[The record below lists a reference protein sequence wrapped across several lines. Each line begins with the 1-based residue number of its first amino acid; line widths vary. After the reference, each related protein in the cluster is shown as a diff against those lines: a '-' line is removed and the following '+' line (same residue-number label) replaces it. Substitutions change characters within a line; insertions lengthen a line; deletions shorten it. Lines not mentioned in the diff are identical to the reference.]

1 MQRFIH
7 GNVPERKVTLKH
19 KKTDKTQTKMPGKK
33 TLRGLL
39 ALSPIM
45 VLLTIY
51 LASSIVAGDFYRI
64 PIAVAFMVASVYAV
78 AISRGETLNSR
89 IDSFSQ
95 GAANPRIMYM
105 IWIFVLAGAFAALAK
120 AMGAVDAT
128 VEITLSLIP
137 SNFLPAGIFIAS
149 CFISMSIGTSVG
161 TIVALT
167 PVVTALAAQMS
178 CSTAWLVAIV
188 VGGAFF
194 GDNLSFISDTT
205 IAATQTQGCSMRSK
219 FRTNLVLVLPAAAL
233 TLLIYAFSG
242 NNIDNI
248 EAGEITIGSIV
259 KCAPYIIVI
268 LTALTGVNVLLV
280 LIIGIA
286 VAGSIGLAGG
296 SVDSISIFTEMG
308 NGIMGMCELIIV
320 TMLAGGL
327 LEIVRLN
334 GGIDFLIRIVTL
346 RVRSRRAAES
356 AISALTALANLCTA
370 NNTIA
375 ILTVGN
381 IARDISKKFHI
392 SPRRTASLMDTTSC
406 FVQGVIPYGAQL
418 LMASGLAKVSP
429 LAIIPNLYY
438 PMLIGLSILLS
449 IALQRPRSR

>member
-1 MQRFIH
+1 MQYIYK
-7 GNVPERKVTLKH
+7 GVV
-19 KKTDKTQTKMPGKK
+19 
-33 TLRGLL
+33 
-39 ALSPIM
+39 ALSPII

-51 LASSIVAGDFYRI
+51 LAGSIVAGDFYRI
-64 PIAVAFMVASVYAV
+64 PIAVAFMVASVYAI
-78 AISRGETLNSR
+78 AISRGETLNNR
-89 IDSFSQ
+89 IDNFSN

-120 AMGAVDAT
+120 AMGAVDST
-128 VEITLSLIP
+128 VGITLNLIP
-137 SNFLPAGIFIAS
+137 GNFLPAGIFIAS

-167 PVVTALAAQMS
+167 PVVTALAAQMN
-178 CSTAWLVAIV
+178 CDIAWLVAIV

-219 FRTNLVLVLPAAAL
+219 FRTNLALVLPAAFI

-242 NNIDNI
+242 NSI
-248 EAGEITIGSIV
+248 EEIETQAVTMTDII
-259 KCAPYIIVI
+259 KCLPYIIVI
-268 LTALTGVNVLLV
+268 VTALLGVNVLLV
-280 LIIGIA
+280 LIIGIITA
-286 VAGSIGLAGG
+286 GTIGLATGSIGN
-296 SVDSISIFTEMG
+296 ISIFTEMG
-308 NGIMGMCELIIV
+308 GGIMGMCELIIV

-334 GGIDFLIRIVTL
+334 GGIDFLIRITTF
-346 RVRSRRAAES
+346 RVRSKRAAEGS
-356 AISALTALANLCTA
+356 ITMLTAMANICTA

-375 ILTVGN
+375 ILTVGD
-381 IARDISKKFHI
+381 ISRDISKRFGI
-392 SPRRTASLMDTTSC
+392 SPKRAASLMDTTSC

-418 LMASGLAKVSP
+418 LMASGLAKISP

-438 PMLIGLSILLS
+438 PMLIGLSIVIS
-449 IALQRPRSR
+449 ILIKRRSHTQS